1 MRGCPQIWV
10 SLVPA
15 VSLPQGT
22 GAGFCVA
29 LGLVQRRGHGRTRGG
44 PERALWEGWLHP
56 AQAGSWPQQHW
67 VCWVERA
74 APAQPLS
81 PACLC
86 AHRLSSHSTRTPC
99 AETPQGQPH
108 PLAVKPP
115 NPFGLSPPFAHQA
128 ELVRLQACAREDTA
142 GAALAWADLMS
153 YHPPGGLCPSQL
165 RGSVTA
171 WCQGPQ
177 PSPAGSPSQ
186 CVPTDRDCEEKDTA
200 WCQCGWPCTLCGRD
214 KACERCLQL
223 DTHVSPT
230 LATPGHRD
238 TPTRHWHHPS
248 LALPGQEDGHLL
260 SPCFHHPWLSICPWQ
275 RGKLGVWRHGGRS
288 SGASPTI
295 DFCHNRMSP
304 ATSSLP
310 EPGTSALLVC
320 PPCPQCL
327 PAEGS
332 SCPGP
337 AWPCHVCAGY
347 SALSLGLGSG
357 TPAER
362 GTWWGRGV
370 FHRVFHM
377 LAPAVSP
384 LCPHHVPPPRAPHPA
399 SCLPSLPH
407 HRALLRLCHLSAV
420 SPSFPPLPWH
430 SLLSICPCT
439 GATSTGFLLLG
450 QWWYWERGC
459 CAPGC
464 LLKLG
469 VGWL

>member
-1 MRGCPQIWV
+1 MTRGWRCRPTGPCSLLPLPLQVFVNFAKKQSDNLEQQETSPSCALQSPLERVLSLLRPRAAPTELRALVVEEQEDLETDDEGLISFEEERVRGCPQIWV

-44 PERALWEGWLHP
+44 PERALWEGWLRP

-115 NPFGLSPPFAHQA
+115 NPFGLYPPFAHQA

-238 TPTRHWHHPS
+238 TPTTIQA
-248 LALPGQEDGHLL
+248 LA
-260 SPCFHHPWLSICPWQ
+260 
-275 RGKLGVWRHGGRS
+275 
-288 SGASPTI
+288 
-295 DFCHNRMSP
+295 
-304 ATSSLP
+304 
-310 EPGTSALLVC
+310 
-320 PPCPQCL
+320 PPQ
-327 PAEGS
+327 
-332 SCPGP
+332 PGP
-337 AWPCHVCAGY
+337 ARAGGWA
-347 SALSLGLGSG
+347 SAFALF
-357 TPAER
+357 P
-362 GTWWGRGV
+362 
-370 FHRVFHM
+370 
-377 LAPAVSP
+377 SP
-384 LCPHHVPPPRAPHPA
+384 LA
-399 SCLPSLPH
+399 
-407 HRALLRLCHLSAV
+407 
-420 SPSFPPLPWH
+420 
-430 SLLSICPCT
+430 
-439 GATSTGFLLLG
+439 
-450 QWWYWERGC
+450 
-459 CAPGC
+459 
-464 LLKLG
+464 
-469 VGWL
+469 